1 MAVAAAAGNAGD
13 KGIFEIGA
21 PAVGRHVVSVA
32 SVDNTNVLEFAIIV
46 NGKEFCELLRLCIG
60 E

>member
-13 KGIFEIGA
+13 KGAFQVGA

-32 SVDNTNVLEFAIIV
+32 SVDNAKVLQFAINV
-46 NGKEFCELLRLCIG
+46 NGKEFCK
-60 E
+60 